1 MATAV
6 IEPRNTG
13 RAALAKVRS
22 AFGRVTGF
30 LSTIAMARRCALE
43 TERLMALS
51 DRELARLGL
60 ARGEIVQHVFRTRLH
75 D

>member
-13 RAALAKVRS
+13 RAVLAKVRS
-22 AFGRVTGF
+22 AFGRMSGF
-30 LSTIAMARRCALE
+30 LSTIATARSCALE

-60 ARGEIVQHVFRTRLH
+60 KRGEIVQHVFRTQLR